1 MKNILVLVLLLSVAI
16 GSTVAQTMHDFT
28 VTDVN
33 GNTHRLY
40 QDYCN
45 QNKVVVIKFFF
56 TTCPPCISNA
66 PLWQQKY
73 VQQGS
78 GAQGVEFF
86 SVTTIT
92 SDYNPNVI
100 NFEST
105 YNQTMKGISADGG
118 ASSIVNPFKNGA
130 YGSWY
135 GTPSFAVIAPDRTLH
150 YPVFFNELDSKIN
163 LAKTQTGGAV
173 PASIALTL
181 STFGLDIPDGHVK
194 FFVKPKNSAS
204 PKIEITKN
212 SQGAY
217 TFLYPSTQ
225 IPTMTNPQIIME
237 SFGPAHTSKVTAS
250 DLLAIQKHILG
261 LTLFTQPYQMAA
273 ADTNGDQKITAS
285 DLLNIRKVI
294 LGLSNS
300 FPNNTPSYKAIPE
313 TIDFTAAL
321 GQTIQLEMT
330 VVKTGN
336 VN

>member
-1 MKNILVLVLLLSVAI
+1 MKNKVIIIFLMVFITRIIHS
-16 GSTVAQTMHDFT
+16 QTMHDFT
-28 VTDVN
+28 VTDVH
-33 GNTHRLY
+33 GTTHRLY
-40 QDYCN
+40 QDYCD

-56 TTCPPCISNA
+56 TTCPPCIANA

-78 GAQGVEFF
+78 GNQGVEFF

-92 SDYNPNVI
+92 SDYNQNVI

-118 ASSIVNPFKNGA
+118 AATIVNPFKNGA

-163 LAKTQTGGAV
+163 LAKTQTGTV
-173 PASIALTL
+173 PASVSLTL
-181 STFGLDIPDGHVK
+181 ATFGLDVPEGHVK
-194 FFVKPKNSAS
+194 FFVKPKDSAT
-204 PKIEITKN
+204 PKIEIIKN
-212 SQGAY
+212 SQGSY
-217 TFLYPSTQ
+217 SFTYPSAQ
-225 IPTMTNPQIIME
+225 IPSMTDPQIIME
-237 SFGPAHTSKVTAS
+237 SPGPAYTSKVTAS

-261 LTLFTQPYQMAA
+261 ITPFAQPHQLAA

-285 DLLNIRKVI
+285 DLFNIRKVI

-300 FPNNTPSYKAIPE
+300 FPNNVPSYKSIPE
-313 TIDFTAAL
+313 KIDINPVA
-321 GQTIQLEMT
+321 GQTINLEMT
-330 VVKTGN
+330 LVKTGN